1 VCFISRRVSVIS
13 NNDNLYSLDDARE
26 RGRRSRLA
34 ELSAEMERVFAQLDE
49 AEAKLAEAVALV
61 QRSRFHRL
69 D

>member
-13 NNDNLYSLDDARE
+13 DNDNIYSLDELRQ

-49 AEAKLAEAVALV
+49 AEVKLAEAVALV
-61 QRSRFHRL
+61 QRSRFRRL

>member
-1 VCFISRRVSVIS
+1 MCFISRRVSVIS
-13 NNDNLYSLDDARE
+13 DNDNLHSLDEARQ
-26 RGRRSRLA
+26 RGRQRRLA

-61 QRSRFHRL
+61 QRSRFRRL